1 MKRASGVIQKPSVLA
16 CDGTEEGIN
25 FKNTFIAPIE
35 TPGNNLE
42 ITSPS
47 RRYNRCFLSNPSNN
61 EQLCRLY
68 AKARDYLKIIT
79 NMIISQ
85 QFEIIFDEEH
95 SEAANNMITFKPEG
109 AKDAY
114 SRMIDV
120 DTSNNFKVAYA
131 LVFELLSHDA
141 CIDSVLP
148 LRIAHECVQVMEL
161 TILNVNDI
169 DSINESA
176 FKLKFVCSEFSQLIS
191 MSIAK
196 YGKCRK

>member
-1 MKRASGVIQKPSVLA
+1 MQKPSVLA
-16 CDGTEEGIN
+16 CHGTEEGIN
-25 FKNTFIAPIE
+25 FKNTFVAPFE

-61 EQLCRLY
+61 EQVCRLY

-85 QFEIIFDEEH
+85 RFEILFDAEH
-95 SEAANNMITFKPEG
+95 LEAANNMITFKPEG

-131 LVFELLSHDA
+131 LVFELLSHDT

-148 LRIAHECVQVMEL
+148 LRIAHECVQVMEH
-161 TILNVNDI
+161 TMLNVNDI

-176 FKLKFVCSEFSQLIS
+176 FKLKIFTVDFNVNC
-191 MSIAK
+191 K
-196 YGKCRK
+196 VWVCRK